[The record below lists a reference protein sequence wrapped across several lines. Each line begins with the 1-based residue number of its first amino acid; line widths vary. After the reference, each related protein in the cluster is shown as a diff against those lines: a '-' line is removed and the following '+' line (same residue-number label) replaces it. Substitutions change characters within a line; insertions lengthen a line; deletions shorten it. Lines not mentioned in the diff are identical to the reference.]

1 LDFTEFAWNGLRFEA
16 PEEVRF
22 TRYGGDAKSG
32 SFILESEDYLIEAK
46 WDPIP
51 KRRAPLSVVGT
62 SLIEEMGVEYGKKRG
77 RHKKRTVTILEK
89 HDTHI
94 FSHDALYMIA
104 KVQIDERFYIW
115 YCDESN
121 RVVIVRFLFKT
132 FDESSKKIV
141 KQLLESLECHRKD
154 FNVWSLLNVCFETPM
169 DFLLTD
175 SRIAV
180 GGARFVFSRRKLTSF
195 TEKISTIV
203 VQYYSMANV
212 LFEDTYND
220 LDVWFRKNHEKD
232 IYKQFK
238 KRRIRF
244 RSTEPRKLVKHDLI
258 MNEAKGKSGTTW
270 RSTTTYTN
278 ASWYCSESNRIYS
291 VTLASSISKPIF
303 LRRQISETEHTGL
316 VNSLLSSFKCH

>member
-1 LDFTEFAWNGLRFEA
+1 LDFTEFAWNGFRFEA
-16 PEEVRF
+16 PEEARF
-22 TRYGGDAKSG
+22 TRYGGDTKKG

-51 KRRAPLSVVGT
+51 KRRASLSVVGT
-62 SLIEEMGVEYGKKRG
+62 SLIEEMGVEYGKKR
-77 RHKKRTVTILEK
+77 RRLSKRTITVLEK
-89 HDTHI
+89 HDTHV
-94 FSHDALYMIA
+94 FSHDALYMVA
-104 KVQIDERFYIW
+104 KVQVEERFYIW

-154 FNVWSLLNVCFETPM
+154 FNVWSLLNVRFETPM

-180 GGARFVFSRRKLTSF
+180 GGARFVLSGRKLTSF
-195 TEKISTIV
+195 TEKTSTIV
-203 VQYYSMANV
+203 VEYYSMANV
-212 LFEDTYND
+212 VFEDTYND

-244 RSTEPRKLVKHDLI
+244 RSIEPRKLMKHDLI
-258 MNEAKGKSGTTW
+258 MKEATGKSGTSW
-270 RSTTTYTN
+270 RSTTHFTN

-291 VTLASSISKPIF
+291 ITLASSISKPLF
-303 LRRQISETEHTGL
+303 LKRQINETEYTELMG
-316 VNSLLSSFKCH
+316 NLLSSFKCH